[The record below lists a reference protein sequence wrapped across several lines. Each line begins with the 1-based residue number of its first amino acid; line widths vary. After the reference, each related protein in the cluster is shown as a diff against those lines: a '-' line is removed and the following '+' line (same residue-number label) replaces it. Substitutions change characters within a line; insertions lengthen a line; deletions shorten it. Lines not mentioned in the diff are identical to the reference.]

1 MDSLFKRGNW
11 DFKFTIYDLLA
22 LSTDDGIMAFVNG
35 STTVQQLQLD
45 HNRDLQKYLST
56 LGNDKISN
64 EQVVQNWIDTCAGY
78 AVATYI
84 LAIGDRHL
92 ENLMVTP
99 DGKMFH
105 IDFGFIFGVN
115 PPNKGVFVPEIR
127 INCPMIDA
135 MGGQQSENY
144 KMMKKKC
151 VDSFLYLR
159 NYRNLLVNTVLL
171 MADAGIPN
179 LPVDK
184 AQERITEMD

>member
-1 MDSLFKRGNW
+1 MDHLFKRGNW

-22 LSTDDGIMAFVNG
+22 LSTNDGIMVFVSG
-35 STTVQQLQLD
+35 SNTVQQLQID
-45 HNRDLQKYLST
+45 HDRKLSKYLES

-64 EQVVQNWIDTCAGY
+64 QEVLHNWIYSCAGY

-127 INCPMIDA
+127 INCPMIEA
-135 MGGQQSENY
+135 MGGQ
-144 KMMKKKC
+144 
-151 VDSFLYLR
+151 
-159 NYRNLLVNTVLL
+159 
-171 MADAGIPN
+171 
-179 LPVDK
+179 
-184 AQERITEMD
+184 

>member
-99 DGKMFH
+99 DGRMFH

-115 PPNKGVFVPEIR
+115 PPNKGVFVP
-127 INCPMIDA
+127 
-135 MGGQQSENY
+135 
-144 KMMKKKC
+144 
-151 VDSFLYLR
+151 
-159 NYRNLLVNTVLL
+159 
-171 MADAGIPN
+171 
-179 LPVDK
+179 
-184 AQERITEMD
+184 

>member
-1 MDSLFKRGNW
+1 
-11 DFKFTIYDLLA
+11 
-22 LSTDDGIMAFVNG
+22 
-35 STTVQQLQLD
+35 
-45 HNRDLQKYLST
+45 
-56 LGNDKISN
+56 
-64 EQVVQNWIDTCAGY
+64 
-78 AVATYI
+78 
-84 LAIGDRHL
+84 
-92 ENLMVTP
+92 
-99 DGKMFH
+99 
-105 IDFGFIFGVN
+105 
-115 PPNKGVFVPEIR
+115 
-127 INCPMIDA
+127 MIDA

>member
-115 PPNKGVFVPEIR
+115 PPNKGVFVP
-127 INCPMIDA
+127 
-135 MGGQQSENY
+135 
-144 KMMKKKC
+144 
-151 VDSFLYLR
+151 
-159 NYRNLLVNTVLL
+159 
-171 MADAGIPN
+171 
-179 LPVDK
+179 
-184 AQERITEMD
+184 